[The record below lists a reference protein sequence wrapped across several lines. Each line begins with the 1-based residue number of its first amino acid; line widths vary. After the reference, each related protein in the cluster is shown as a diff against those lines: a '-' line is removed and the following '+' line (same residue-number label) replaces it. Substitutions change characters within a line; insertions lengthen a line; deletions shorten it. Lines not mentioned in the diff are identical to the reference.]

1 MNAANKSHLLLFLDI
16 YEQQRKVEAKRLKE
30 SKSRATIHAV
40 NNRSVEQLAAQNAD
54 AVNAEAG
61 DAAQR
66 FASAIERVAKKAS
79 EAIKQCE
86 LLSDRS
92 TKCDQWLEKY
102 SQSLVEGSADR
113 RNVVATCKRTVSW
126 SMNNFKQ
133 AKELWDIASEE
144 RRKIPR
150 LCPDPD
156 SEEGRAAL
164 AAFQESFEAKTNRM
178 YEFDIDAL
186 SWPVIDLAFAL
197 KDNEAVDLGWQDSIF
212 ENLEYY

>member
-1 MNAANKSHLLLFLDI
+1 M
-16 YEQQRKVEAKRLKE
+16 KE

-92 TKCDQWLEKY
+92 IKCDQWLTKY
-102 SQSLVEGSADR
+102 SQSLSVEGSADR
-113 RNVVATCKRTVSW
+113 STFVATCKRTVSW
-126 SMNNFKQ
+126 SLNNFQQ

-178 YEFDIDAL
+178 DEFDIDAL
-186 SWPVIDLAFAL
+186 SRPVIDLAFAL
-197 KDNEAVDLGWQDSIF
+197 KDNEAVDSGWQDSIF
-212 ENLEYY
+212 ENLQ